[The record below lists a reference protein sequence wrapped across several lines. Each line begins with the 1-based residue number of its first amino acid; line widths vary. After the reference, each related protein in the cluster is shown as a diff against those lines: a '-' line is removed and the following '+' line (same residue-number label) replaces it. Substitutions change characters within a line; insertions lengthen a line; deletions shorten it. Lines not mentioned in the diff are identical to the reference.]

1 MNDIMDDLREQQE
14 ELLSMVEGLAEDQL
28 ALPSACEGWSVSDVL
43 LHLAQTNEMA
53 TASASG
59 LLAGAADGWANSDSR
74 VVTDV
79 EDNVAGA
86 VERERGA
93 SGTEILAR
101 WVKSAGD
108 MVDALEACDPTA
120 RVRWVAGDMAPRTL
134 ATTRLAETWI
144 HTGDVCIG
152 LGIEQPKSDRIWHI
166 ARLAHR
172 TLPYSFLRA
181 GCEPT
186 GEVRFNLTSPTDERG
201 PMVLRRRQRRN
212 GHHGPSRRPVPC
224 RRATSEREGDIAAR
238 RWTRRHDRPS
248 HRAHLRVARHAAR
261 RTVSGLRRS
270 TRCSNVHGDSSPS
283 DLKTPVCQPGEPRR
297 TGDGVPE
304 NSLGDTRARY
314 RSGRACG
321 SGGRSAGLNDQH
333 ATRGVM

>member
-1 MNDIMDDLREQQE
+1 VQSAPIPAFDHPRVYGLYAAGMNDVIEALREQNQE
-14 ELLSMVEGLAEDQL
+14 LSSMVTDLAEDQL

-53 TASASG
+53 TASARG
-59 LLAGAADGWANSDSR
+59 KLADVGGGWANSDSR

-93 SGTEILAR
+93 RGEEVLAR
-101 WVKSAGD
+101 WARSADD
-108 MVDALEACDPTA
+108 MVDTLEACDPAA

-152 LGIEQPKSDRIWHI
+152 LGIGQPPSDRIWHI
-166 ARLAHR
+166 ARLVYR

-186 GEVRFNLTSPTDERG
+186 GEVRFDLTSPTDDRAVWCFGEENAETVITG
-201 PMVLRRRQRRN
+201 PAVDLCHVAGQRANAEETLLHGAGPDAAAVLR
-212 GHHGPSRRPVPC
+212 
-224 RRATSEREGDIAAR
+224 IM
-238 RWTRRHDRPS
+238 
-248 HRAHLRVARHAAR
+248 
-261 RTVSGLRRS
+261 RTF
-270 TRCSNVHGDSSPS
+270 
-283 DLKTPVCQPGEPRR
+283 
-297 TGDGVPE
+297 
-304 NSLGDTRARY
+304 A
-314 RSGRACG
+314 
-321 SGGRSAGLNDQH
+321 
-333 ATRGVM
+333 